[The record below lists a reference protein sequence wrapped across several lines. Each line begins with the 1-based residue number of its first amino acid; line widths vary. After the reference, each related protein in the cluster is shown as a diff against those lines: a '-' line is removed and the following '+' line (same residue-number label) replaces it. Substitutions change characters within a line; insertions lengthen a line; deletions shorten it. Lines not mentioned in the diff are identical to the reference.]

1 MFQKRSVSSSDRGGE
16 RNSSIITQGT
26 KVEVIKPFEASEKL
40 NQVDEVLGITCSTIF
55 KSVKTSNPAVN
66 NSNIEACA
74 YPEIYFVNG
83 FAIKIFKFI
92 IIIFSL
98 MHI

>member
-1 MFQKRSVSSSDRGGE
+1 M
-16 RNSSIITQGT
+16 
-26 KVEVIKPFEASEKL
+26 KPFEARGKL
-40 NQVDEVLGITCSTIF
+40 NEVNEMLGITCSTIF
-55 KSVKTSNPAVN
+55 KSVKTSNPVVN
-66 NSNIEACA
+66 NSNIEVCA

-92 IIIFSL
+92 IIISSL